1 MKGAIFL
8 PGFKY
13 ENVVFAI
20 PLIHL
25 FPVHLCACIVNKWV
39 NQISENNYERELHTL
54 IVKFDGN
61 QTYYWAS

>member
-1 MKGAIFL
+1 M
-8 PGFKY
+8 
-13 ENVVFAI
+13 
-20 PLIHL
+20 
-25 FPVHLCACIVNKWV
+25 HLCACIVNKWV